1 MSGCVLCKYAGG
13 DNKDVNEV
21 MDYIRDNITKLEINE
36 MAKICTETLNEC
48 IQHEPCTE
56 ADVIKHI
63 MHHSQEHNILI
74 TRMLHEVRELC
85 DDLRKATRTQNED
98 GSTEVNLRT
107 ASLYFKAVELA
118 ANLSGKIHEK

>member
-1 MSGCVLCKYAGG
+1 MSACVLCKYAGG

-21 MDYIRDNITKLEINE
+21 MDYIRDNINKLEINE

-48 IQHEPCTE
+48 IKHEPCTE
-56 ADVIKHI
+56 EDVIKHI
-63 MHHSQEHNILI
+63 MHHSQEHNVLI

-107 ASLYFKAVELA
+107 ASLWFKAVELA
-118 ANLSGKIHEK
+118 ASLSGKIHEK

>member
-13 DNKDVNEV
+13 DNTEVNEV
-21 MDYIRDNITKLEINE
+21 MAYIRENITKLEINE
-36 MAKICTETLNEC
+36 MAKICKETLNEC
-48 IQHEPCTE
+48 IQHESCSE
-56 ADVIKHI
+56 DDIINHI

>member
-1 MSGCVLCKYAGG
+1 MSACVLCKYAGG

-21 MDYIRDNITKLEINE
+21 MVYIRDNIHKLEINE

-48 IQHEPCTE
+48 IKHEPCTE
-56 ADVIKHI
+56 EDVIKHI
-63 MHHSQEHNILI
+63 MHHSQEHNVLI

-107 ASLYFKAVELA
+107 ASLWFKAVELA
-118 ANLSGKIHEK
+118 ASLSGKIHEK

>member
-13 DNKDVNEV
+13 DNTEVNEV
-21 MDYIRDNITKLEINE
+21 MAYIRENITKLEINE
-36 MAKICTETLNEC
+36 MAKICKETLNEC
-48 IQHEPCTE
+48 IQHESCSE
-56 ADVIKHI
+56 DDIINHI

-118 ANLSGKIHEK
+118 ASLSAKIHEK

>member
-1 MSGCVLCKYAGG
+1 MSACVLCKYAGG

>member
-1 MSGCVLCKYAGG
+1 MSACVLCKYAGG

-21 MDYIRDNITKLEINE
+21 MDYIRDNITKLEIKE

-48 IQHEPCTE
+48 IEHEPCSE
-56 ADVIKHI
+56 EDVINHI
-63 MHHSQEHNILI
+63 MNHSQEHNILI
-74 TRMLHEVRELC
+74 TRMLHEVRDLC
-85 DDLRKATRTQNED
+85 NDLRKATRTVNED
-98 GSTEVNLRT
+98 GTSEVNLRT

>member
-13 DNKDVNEV
+13 DNTEVNEV
-21 MDYIRDNITKLEINE
+21 MAYIRENITKLEINE
-36 MAKICTETLNEC
+36 MAKICKETLNEC
-48 IQHEPCTE
+48 IQHESCSE
-56 ADVIKHI
+56 DDIINHI

-118 ANLSGKIHEK
+118 ASLSGKIHEK